1 MGRRQRALI
10 LCKKKKGVYLVAVA
24 NSAVLPEGKAGSN
37 PAVTSMT
44 PQKQDV
50 LIGKRCPAEIGI
62 VT

>member
-1 MGRRQRALI
+1 VL
-10 LCKKKKGVYLVAVA
+10 KKKGVYLVAVA